1 LIIFVV
7 DASGSM
13 AAQRRMEALKGAVL
27 NLLTDAYQQR
37 DEVAV
42 VAFRG
47 QEAQL
52 LLAPTRSVDLAER
65 NLRELPTGG
74 RTPLPHALQ
83 MALDV
88 VERAKV
94 ASVSGAPLLVLMT
107 DGKANV
113 ALADS
118 GDPWRESLDLAEVLA
133 ERRIPSLVIDTE
145 SGYTRFGRAARLAEA
160 LRSECLTLEDL
171 SADKLALTVRVRLAG
186 A

>member
-1 LIIFVV
+1 
-7 DASGSM
+7 
-13 AAQRRMEALKGAVL
+13 MEALKGAVL

-47 QEAQL
+47 QNAQL
-52 LLAPTRSVDLAER
+52 LLAPTRSVELAER

-83 MALDV
+83 LALDV
-88 VERAKV
+88 VESAGKG
-94 ASVSGAPLLVLMT
+94 AQSGPPLLVLMT

-113 ALADS
+113 PLADA
-118 GDPWRESLDLAEVLA
+118 GDPWRESLDLAEMLS

-160 LRSECLTLEDL
+160 LQAECLTLEEL
-171 SADKLALTVRVRLAG
+171 SADNLALTVRARLAG